1 MLAVG
6 VVAVPSLTWGA
17 ASKLVVDA
25 REVSPPF
32 SCGPC
37 VTRECAETTM
47 EESKAKKKAT
57 EDELFPERF
66 RGAPVYPGAPD
77 TTMRFSAPSAEE
89 LRFADGEEWTFTSP
103 DERDTFEG
111 GTSR

>member
-1 MLAVG
+1 
-6 VVAVPSLTWGA
+6 
-17 ASKLVVDA
+17 
-25 REVSPPF
+25 
-32 SCGPC
+32 
-37 VTRECAETTM
+37 M

-77 TTMRFSAPSAEE
+77 TTARFYAPSAEE

-103 DERDTFEG
+103 DERYLRGFGRHVEVRATTG
-111 GTSR
+111 RRKASPPPS